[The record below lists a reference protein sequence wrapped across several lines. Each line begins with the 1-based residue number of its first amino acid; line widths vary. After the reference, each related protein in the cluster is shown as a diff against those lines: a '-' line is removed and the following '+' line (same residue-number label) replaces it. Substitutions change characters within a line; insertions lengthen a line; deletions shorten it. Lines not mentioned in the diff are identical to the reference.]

1 MKIKYDK
8 EIYNIENYEDKN
20 DLFAKI
26 NGEESHYK
34 FSKIDDNHY
43 QALNTAKKLDIYIAE
58 EKSNIYV
65 GFEGKSFK
73 FEKVSEENIYNFTE
87 EKNLNQDIIKSPM
100 PGNVVKII
108 VNEGD
113 PVDEGSP
120 IIIVEAMKMETTL
133 YSSIPG
139 IVKKIYVQEKSQ
151 VDSDNPLVII
161 EKE

>member
-8 EIYNIENYEDKN
+8 DIYNVENYEEKEN
-20 DLFAKI
+20 LFAKI
-26 NGEESHYK
+26 NGENYHYK

-43 QALNTAKKLDIYIAE
+43 QALNSESKLDIFIAE
-58 EKSNIYV
+58 DKSNIYI
-65 GFEGKSFK
+65 GFNAKSFK
-73 FEKVSEENIYNFTE
+73 FEKIDEERSFNFIE
-87 EKNLNQDIIKSPM
+87 EKNQNQDIIKSPM
-100 PGNVVKII
+100 PGNIVKII

-113 PVDEGSP
+113 LVDEGSP

-133 YSSIPG
+133 YSSISG

-151 VDSDNPLVII
+151 VDSDNPLVLI

>member
-8 EIYNIENYEDKN
+8 DIYNVENYEEKEN
-20 DLFAKI
+20 LFAKI
-26 NGEESHYK
+26 NGKDYHYK
-34 FSKIDDNHY
+34 FTKIDDNHY
-43 QALNTAKKLDIYIAE
+43 QALNTGKKLDIFIAE
-58 EKSNIYV
+58 DKSNIYV

-73 FEKVSEENIYNFTE
+73 FEKVNDENNYNFIE

-100 PGNVVKII
+100 PGNIVKII
-108 VNEGD
+108 ANEGD
-113 PVDEGSP
+113 TVEEGTP

-133 YSSIPG
+133 YSSISG